1 MNVISR
7 RRTHSNKASKWTS
20 KPLPKVAEKVTKKKE
35 AEEEKVK
42 ASLLSEVAALWQPTS
57 EKADERHIVESEV
70 DFDQEGF
77 LGKTFHLR
85 NYRVS
90 MRRQINGI
98 WVQHIDSEP
107 EEVEPG
113 CQFSLNIGLKV
124 PVEEAFVGT
133 GEPTVA
139 FFDEQKKVWLK
150 NVYTTNSH
158 YDMSALFENH
168 NYYSILDTNT
178 STVHVQIS
186 KFGRIA
192 LFQRTNFHFPYRKWT
207 LDFSSNHVSLMIS
220 TNFVELTFLFD
231 QQTISVDVGSN
242 IEFSKLKL
250 INGKGFSLPEMA
262 RVQFVRWPDGSY
274 GVNGSDSMVLL
285 QLAKRNV
292 RDVQISS
299 LFRWLMLT
307 RAHSSV
313 ESNSDTW
320 VVVVE
325 LLRIVKAAAEPYVV
339 ENPTNIGIEE
349 YNRWFRW
356 CKIPVFLPVQ
366 FVTVDRLTMLRTLRR
381 D

>member
-57 EKADERHIVESEV
+57 ESQWKTSYNCMDCVLVRDTFLSLLFGIVITRSFYDKADERHIVESEV

-158 YDMSALFENH
+158 YDM
-168 NYYSILDTNT
+168 NT

-262 RVQFVRWPDGSY
+262 RDEDLEEYLCRY
-274 GVNGSDSMVLL
+274 ICTNG
-285 QLAKRNV
+285 
-292 RDVQISS
+292 ISCC
-299 LFRWLMLT
+299 
-307 RAHSSV
+307 
-313 ESNSDTW
+313 SNRLNGTVPHDT
-320 VVVVE
+320 
-325 LLRIVKAAAEPYVV
+325 IVIGIGETSFAEP
-339 ENPTNIGIEE
+339 IFR
-349 YNRWFRW
+349 YNSYDGRTVPMALTEAIPWYYFSLQRGMCVM
-356 CKIPVFLPVQ
+356 CK
-366 FVTVDRLTMLRTLRR
+366 
-381 D
+381 